1 MPQKRQGFTT
11 MVDLAE
17 FEKTTWAF
25 LVNIKMTW
33 QYDGMAYLFREAGIP
48 LYGIDRGTTKMNH
61 PIAAMAIPMSKDK
74 NYGVDIYVPADRKKK
89 AASLIEDEEKLARAA
104 ELEAEVGGEE
114 IQRRGDGEEGV
125 VSRDEKGKEEGEKGT
140 CFHETA
146 LARR

>member
-48 LYGIDRGTTKMNH
+48 LYGIDRGTGVVGNSFGIVGVTMLVAAV
-61 PIAAMAIPMSKDK
+61 IAFTFPRL
-74 NYGVDIYVPADRKKK
+74 RKK
-89 AASLIEDEEKLARAA
+89 
-104 ELEAEVGGEE
+104 EA
-114 IQRRGDGEEGV
+114 
-125 VSRDEKGKEEGEKGT
+125 
-140 CFHETA
+140 
-146 LARR
+146 